1 MLSPHSVTRLQTSL
15 KPLRDSRRNA
25 SIPFQK
31 PFFTAIITSV
41 RTLSSLGNWREK
53 SDRTVTSVRLLAAL
67 QCGLKIENC
76 LCTQASDSLTRTVR
90 ALSLWTRSWR
100 AKAAGMIIPLIR
112 GPQDWGRFKVST
124 SGATSSAITRHNCW
138 AALFT
143 PCSVR
148 RNRCSKHV
156 AFSSCCAP
164 MTKKKRITERNFSP
178 IKSRA
183 DKKVAQHRKNFS
195 ITAMA
200 HSFIAKDPE
209 AKRICHR
216 FSVVVCAML

>member
-1 MLSPHSVTRLQTSL
+1 MRVSHFKNLFL
-15 KPLRDSRRNA
+15 K
-25 SIPFQK
+25 
-31 PFFTAIITSV
+31 AIITSV
-41 RTLSSLGNWREK
+41 RTPSSLGNWREK

-76 LCTQASDSLTRTVR
+76 PCTQASDSLTRTVR
-90 ALSLWTRSWR
+90 AVSMNSELAS
-100 AKAAGMIIPLIR
+100 KAVGMIIPLIR

-124 SGATSSAITRHNCW
+124 SGAASSAITRHNCW
-138 AALFT
+138 AVLFT

-148 RNRCSKHV
+148 RNRFCKHV

-164 MTKKKRITERNFSP
+164 MTKKKRIAKRNFSP

-183 DKKVAQHRKNFS
+183 DKKVAEHRKNFS

-200 HSFIAKDPE
+200 RSFIAKDRE
-209 AKRICHR
+209 AKRIRHR
-216 FSVVVCAML
+216 FAVVVCAML